1 MLMDALP
8 RDASG
13 KLRAGC
19 FSAYVDRNGSIIA
32 CSDDSYCPG
41 AKLSLAAEYLD
52 LANGVGRA
60 GIVQLGDRYFAVG
73 ASMSSGYREYKD
85 ERDAYHN
92 DVIALVFVPL
102 CEVATQLKNER
113 IPSMPLRAGNG
124 DDGETVE
131 IATFL
136 IGRSWLGVRTSQ
148 VLEALDYAEI
158 ADAPDNSGGFVGY
171 LMYRDKPIPVYDV
184 RTVAN
189 AGPVGQNAQRQII
202 VLSRDDAPAFGIV
215 ADDLGEVHEV
225 PVSRL
230 QSMPAMLGG
239 DSVLGEIVVYPDA
252 SKNDSLLGVLSA
264 ERIADRLRTT
274 SDDVPAPMAA
284 DYRREQ
290 IALVH
295 STDKHKAANK

>member
-1 MLMDALP
+1 
-8 RDASG
+8 
-13 KLRAGC
+13 
-19 FSAYVDRNGSIIA
+19 
-32 CSDDSYCPG
+32 
-41 AKLSLAAEYLD
+41 
-52 LANGVGRA
+52 
-60 GIVQLGDRYFAVG
+60 
-73 ASMSSGYREYKD
+73 
-85 ERDAYHN
+85 
-92 DVIALVFVPL
+92 
-102 CEVATQLKNER
+102 
-113 IPSMPLRAGNG
+113 
-124 DDGETVE
+124 VE

-136 IGRSWLGVRTSQ
+136 IGHSWLGVRTSQ

-158 ADAPDNSGGFVGY
+158 ADAPDNCGGFVGY
-171 LMYRDKPIPVYDV
+171 LMYRGKPIPVYDV

-189 AGPVGQNAQRQII
+189 AGPAGQNAQRQII